1 MSTATTVGT
10 TSVNVP
16 ANYDFI
22 EPAPYDAPG
31 SASFGKKTDG
41 AICHVTLAPVGRD
54 AALPFGDAQAVI
66 DDIHENLDDDQ
77 GLIEVDTGTTTAGH
91 AYIYSIVR
99 TNMGPGNEHYGLK
112 LHIDTG
118 TDAGVIGAVGAFD
131 TLGVSSYRDSYVF
144 SKLDRNNAR
153 IMEGWFMDP
162 YDPSFIR
169 GNPMNHSE
177 LPEYDDDFPDHPL
190 TLVRR
195 FVRELVEN
203 N

>member
-41 AICHVTLAPVGRD
+41 AICRVTLDRRQRD

-77 GLIEVDTGTTTAGH
+77 GLIEVDTAREQGFIVEMTLVCRVVATMP
-91 AYIYSIVR
+91 YSLYDRVR
-99 TNMGPGNEHYGLK
+99 DLAERSGAHVV
-112 LHIDTG
+112 G
-118 TDAGVIGAVGAFD
+118 TDYAADVRLAFAFRAGEEVAF
-131 TLGVSSYRDSYVF
+131 VS
-144 SKLDRNNAR
+144 A
-153 IMEGWFMDP
+153 M
-162 YDPSFIR
+162 
-169 GNPMNHSE
+169 
-177 LPEYDDDFPDHPL
+177 
-190 TLVRR
+190 
-195 FVRELVEN
+195 RELANGEDLCEIFAPEFAEF
-203 N
+203 